1 MEPQASV
8 VPRGIPKNTRIR
20 SSRSY
25 RPFDFGKQV
34 AETGREQPGCLLPAI
49 PFLRRARGLPVAALD
64 NGASRIHYL
73 YIEFYQRHLGINTV
87 KARNEALKG
96 SLDLLILKTLDR
108 RGPLHGYGIAVQIER
123 VSADALRVEEG
134 SLYPALH
141 RLESTGWI
149 RAEWGTSDNKRR
161 ARYYALTRTGRKR
174 LEQEEAA
181 WRQLTS
187 AIGRVLRY
195 V

>member
-1 MEPQASV
+1 MA
-8 VPRGIPKNTRIR
+8 
-20 SSRSY
+20 
-25 RPFDFGKQV
+25 
-34 AETGREQPGCLLPAI
+34 
-49 PFLRRARGLPVAALD
+49 
-64 NGASRIHYL
+64 
-73 YIEFYQRHLGINTV
+73 

-96 SLDLLILKTLDR
+96 ALDLLILKTLDR
-108 RGPLHGYGIAVQIER
+108 RGPLHGYGIAIQIEH

-149 RAEWGTSDNKRR
+149 SAEWKTSGNKRR

-174 LEQEEAA
+174 LEQEEET

-187 AIGRVLRY
+187 AVGRVLRY